1 MIMIE
6 MVIILGIRNMAEI
19 QRELDTIKFNKNKDD
34 KIKK

>member
-1 MIMIE
+1 MIE
-6 MVIILGIRNMAEI
+6 MVIILRIRNMAEI